1 MAVRVLP
8 SGCIFGEKG
17 PALFAADPLLHLGWL
32 DSRVVRLLI
41 DATAASAD
49 EDKTDESRSYD
60 VGIIQSLPSPV
71 PLEMD
76 SAIPRLAAEITHA
89 VAALDATDETSRRFV
104 GTPVAAISAS
114 IRDAVRVGQAE
125 RWKAAAQVLDKYA
138 YLDRAFES

>member
-8 SGCIFGEKG
+8 AGCIFGEKG

-49 EDKTDESRSYD
+49 EDKTDVSRSYD

-71 PLEMD
+71 PLD
-76 SAIPRLAAEITHA
+76 VDPA
-89 VAALDATDETSRRFV
+89 VSELTADIAHGVASFDATDETSRRFV
-104 GTPVAAISAS
+104 APPIAAAS
-114 IRDAVRVGQAE
+114 SSIIDAVRVGEAE
-125 RWKAAAQVLDKYA
+125 RWQ
-138 YLDRAFES
+138 RSG